1 MRKTSSVLWV
11 KVVWAALV
19 PSGQNICTL
28 SLSAKRNTKISN
40 IEFFCVCFHYYG
52 QPKDTTLKSCFELEQ
67 FGKRTPASSV
77 PGPDSHLHSSF
88 LSQSNLYISAA
99 MLQYFILLLF
109 PSIYTS
115 IAYIIIFKQCN
126 LHIMISHRD
135 KRDLNFT
142 KECVIMVQF
151 ENSTTPT

>member
-1 MRKTSSVLWV
+1 M
-11 KVVWAALV
+11 VWAALV

-28 SLSAKRNTKISN
+28 SLSAKRNTTISN
-40 IEFFCVCFHYYG
+40 KEFFCVCFHYYR

-67 FGKRTPASSV
+67 FGERTPASSV
-77 PGPDSHLHSSF
+77 PGPDSHLHNSFF

-99 MLQYFILLLF
+99 MLQCFLLLLF

-115 IAYIIIFKQCN
+115 IAYIIISKQCN

-135 KRDLNFT
+135 RRDLNL
-142 KECVIMVQF
+142 
-151 ENSTTPT
+151 